1 MGRHAGE
8 ATGGGL
14 DEIEPVAIVEREAS
28 GRGEHGRY
36 RVDGTAKRDFAEPI
50 VPGAGDVDVT
60 DGIHG
65 PARGAFRVS
74 VAAGIGNVYPQ
85 MLARFWVPSLPR
97 QPSRERDREWMVG
110 FAGSSLRLMNDL
122 LYYEPLA
129 DLFEGDATYR
139 DSTAQVKFGYLTL
152 AASFHWN
159 LLKLLGDVSPTYRL
173 APPGAGDGSTLAQ
186 LPYLDGAL
194 RLHVKSNGVPSADWL
209 QHASAVLLAEVHS
222 DCMPSLL
229 HAGSADVASTLL
241 SNVGHT
247 VVIRVILNA
256 LRLAHRTTVE
266 PAVLEEALSTL
277 CLLSHRRYEGR
288 IPELAVCFGPSRRRP
303 GREEP
308 SVCFGRQFLGSKKSA
323 VLLKGGELLLY
334 CLGNG
339 RVVEVVDLNFE
350 APRPPSGRALGP
362 LSQIATLNYSYDR
375 GAVTAILTRQ
385 GEVLVAMGAR
395 ICFSWEAGSWR
406 LYPAERLGDR
416 LRCLLT
422 QVCAGTGKASPRHL
436 AQHMTT
442 MALTL
447 REDRLGALVVV
458 SSSDETIERLIRS
471 RQANLSPVEAL
482 YSRLFVGRQLC
493 DLSPQLACNAAAL
506 DGAVV
511 IDKSGIVRGIG
522 CIFETGRRRTAA
534 EGARTRAALLGSK
547 DGVALKISQDGE
559 MSIFSDGKNEAT
571 MFAPVW

>member
-1 MGRHAGE
+1 
-8 ATGGGL
+8 
-14 DEIEPVAIVEREAS
+14 
-28 GRGEHGRY
+28 
-36 RVDGTAKRDFAEPI
+36 
-50 VPGAGDVDVT
+50 
-60 DGIHG
+60 
-65 PARGAFRVS
+65 
-74 VAAGIGNVYPQ
+74 
-85 MLARFWVPSLPR
+85 
-97 QPSRERDREWMVG
+97 
-110 FAGSSLRLMNDL
+110 MNDL

-129 DLFEGDATYR
+129 DLLEDNATYR
-139 DSTAQVKFGYLTL
+139 QSPTQVRFGYLTL

-159 LLKLLGDVSPTYRL
+159 LLKLLGEVSPTYRL
-173 APPGAGDGSTLAQ
+173 APPAAEDGSTLAQ

-194 RLHVKSNGVPSADWL
+194 RLHVKSDRAPSADWL
-209 QHASAVLLAEVHS
+209 QHATAALLAEIHS

-256 LRLAHRTTVE
+256 LRLAHRRTAE
-266 PAVLEEALSTL
+266 PAVLEGALSTL

-308 SVCFGRQFLGSKKSA
+308 AVRFGRGFLGSKKSG
-323 VLLKGGELLLY
+323 VLLKGGALLLH

-350 APRPPSGRALGP
+350 PPRLPSGRALGP

-375 GAVTAILTRQ
+375 SAVTAILTRQ

-395 ICFSWEAGSWR
+395 ICFSWEAASWR
-406 LYPAERLGDR
+406 LYPAHRLCDQ
-416 LRCLLT
+416 LRALLT
-422 QVCAGTGKASPRHL
+422 QVCAGKGKALPGHL

-447 REDRLGALVVV
+447 REDRLGALLVV
-458 SSSDETIERLIRS
+458 SSSEEVTDRLIRS

-482 YSRLFVGRQLC
+482 YSRLFVGRHLC

-511 IDKSGIVRGIG
+511 IDQNGIVRGIG

-534 EGARTRAALLGSK
+534 EGARTRAALFGSQ
-547 DGVALKISQDGE
+547 DGVALKISQDGDV
-559 MSIFSDGKNEAT
+559 SIFRNGNNEAS